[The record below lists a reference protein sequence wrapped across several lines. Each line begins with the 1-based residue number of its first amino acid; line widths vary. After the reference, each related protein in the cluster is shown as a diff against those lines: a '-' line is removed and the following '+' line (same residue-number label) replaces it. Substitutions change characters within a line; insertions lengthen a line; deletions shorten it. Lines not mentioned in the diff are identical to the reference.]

1 MRKTLAYATLFSTA
15 LLGSGA
21 FAQPAVAADNQPVPM
36 KQDQA
41 QPAKGADAN
50 SQLSSGINFVTL
62 QEKTQWRAPKLI
74 EVDVYGAD
82 NKKIGKIDD
91 ILMGHDGKAQAVV
104 IGVGGFLGIGKKDV
118 AVPFSAIEWKTEPRK
133 VPATDLQ
140 PTNSVASTTTG
151 QTAGPPPM
159 KELTRPPLKPARV
172 IPIGRSSMRPR
183 RNSREPLTFTMR
195 QILSSSPR
203 RCPQAAGR
211 REKTTP

>member
-1 MRKTLAYATLFSTA
+1 MRTRLVYATLFSAA

-21 FAQPAVAADNQPVPM
+21 FAQSAVAADEPVPM

-50 SQLSSGINFVTL
+50 SQLPSGINFVTM
-62 QEKTQWRAPKLI
+62 QEKAQWRTPKLI
-74 EVDVYGAD
+74 GVDVYGAD

-118 AVPFSAIEWKTEPRK
+118 GVPFSAIEWKTEPRK

-140 PTNSVASTTTG
+140 PTNPVAPNTTG
-151 QTAGPPPM
+151 QTAGPPM
-159 KELTRPPLKPARV
+159 KETDPAATEAIQGYPDRAILNATEAQLKGAPDFYYASNPVTQSEALPA
-172 IPIGRSSMRPR
+172 GGG
-183 RNSREPLTFTMR
+183 ETK
-195 QILSSSPR
+195 
-203 RCPQAAGR
+203 
-211 REKTTP
+211 KTTP